1 MARTGGMCGAVSGGI
16 LAISLI
22 LGRNTPTD
30 PVDPCYQAV
39 RRFVEQFTA
48 QYGSVSCLELTGVH
62 LGTPEGQAA
71 FKEKDQITACNSYV
85 SKAARIV
92 LEVCEH
98 R

>member
-1 MARTGGMCGAVSGGI
+1 MCGAVSGGI

-39 RRFVEQFTA
+39 RRFMEQFTA